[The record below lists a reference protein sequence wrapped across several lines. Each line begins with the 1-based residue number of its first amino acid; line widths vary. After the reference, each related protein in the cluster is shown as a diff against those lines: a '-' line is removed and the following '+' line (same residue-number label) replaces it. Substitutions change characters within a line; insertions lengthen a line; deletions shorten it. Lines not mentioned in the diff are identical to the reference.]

1 MDFQK
6 PIMSESHM
14 VITCFFI
21 GVFTI
26 IGISEFPIQEY
37 RNGGWLTPTEQAALG
52 SQGGIS

>member
-6 PIMSESHM
+6 LIMSESHI
-14 VITCFFI
+14 VIICFFI
-21 GVFTI
+21 GVFI
-26 IGISEFPIQEY
+26 ITGISEFPIQEY

>member
-1 MDFQK
+1 
-6 PIMSESHM
+6 M

-21 GVFTI
+21 GVFII